1 MMKNYSTNLTKR
13 GNNMTINPT
22 KELTITIP
30 YKSYINIVTMF
41 DLDNKD
47 ELDQCI
53 THMIDDQLIK
63 QAELVAMDEYY
74 EEFKNG

>member
-1 MMKNYSTNLTKR
+1 MS
-13 GNNMTINPT
+13 INT

-63 QAELVAMDEYY
+63 QSELVAMDEYY
-74 EEFKNG
+74 GESP